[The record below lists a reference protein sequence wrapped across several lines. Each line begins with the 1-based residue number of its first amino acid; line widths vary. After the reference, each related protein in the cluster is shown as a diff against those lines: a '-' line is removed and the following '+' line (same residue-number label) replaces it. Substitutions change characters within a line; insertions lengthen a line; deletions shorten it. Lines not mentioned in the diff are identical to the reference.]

1 LGPEVETVEAV
12 NYFGMDMGKL
22 AFYEVNVKTAE
33 GEAWKVRRRY
43 QMFADLHAQLERY
56 FNCIPA
62 LPPKLYDVGSFALAR
77 YFLDSDKVNAQYT
90 PEFLAQRRADLEK
103 WMQRLHKIPCVAC
116 FPVFLSF
123 LEADKTESL
132 KTMSDGLV
140 PVLKGVTLDEA
151 TQVLAKSHMENPLW
165 KHIFP
170 LLSDKDLF
178 EALNGV
184 FGLFALTTFEYG
196 YALSVKDGAQ
206 MNSVCLVIPPGSKVG
221 HIDLAVAGLGKLS
234 YKLGATAMATLQKV
248 YTTMEEH
255 HTSIMG
261 RTPHW
266 FIWYFGTDPNCT
278 RQGHGAKL
286 MERVLQLVDES
297 ELPAYTEC
305 TDDKHK
311 DWFAKYGFIVE
322 EYHEQPTLSY
332 MKRPAN
338 RGGAAAGGGGAS
350 KAPAVG
356 QSRPASPDRAPAP
369 APAVEEDEDSDDDAI

>member
-1 LGPEVETVEAV
+1 VGLGENLWGPP
-12 NYFGMDMGKL
+12 L
-22 AFYEVNVKTAE
+22 AHRAL
-33 GEAWKVRRRY
+33 GR
-43 QMFADLHAQLERY
+43 
-56 FNCIPA
+56 A
-62 LPPKLYDVGSFALAR
+62 LPVLVCR
-77 YFLDSDKVNAQYT
+77 YFLDTDKVNAQYT

-116 FPVFLSF
+116 FPIFLSF

-132 KTMSDGLV
+132 KTYSSGLV

-206 MNSVCLVIPPGSKVG
+206 MNSVCLVIPPGSQVG

-255 HTSIMG
+255 HVSIMG

-266 FIWYFGTDPNCT
+266 FIWYFGSDPNCH
-278 RQGHGAKL
+278 RQGHGGTL
-286 MERVLQLVDES
+286 MERVLELVDES

-305 TDDKHK
+305 TDEKHK
-311 DWFAKYGFIVE
+311 GFFAKYGFNVE

-332 MKRPAN
+332 MLRPAN
-338 RGGAAAGGGGAS
+338 RGGGGGGGAVAVP
-350 KAPAVG
+350 APAPAPPVG
-356 QSRPASPDRAPAP
+356 QSRPASPDRAAAAP
-369 APAVEEDEDSDDDAI
+369 APAVVEDEDSDDDAI

>member
-1 LGPEVETVEAV
+1 
-12 NYFGMDMGKL
+12 
-22 AFYEVNVKTAE
+22 
-33 GEAWKVRRRY
+33 
-43 QMFADLHAQLERY
+43 
-56 FNCIPA
+56 
-62 LPPKLYDVGSFALAR
+62 
-77 YFLDSDKVNAQYT
+77 
-90 PEFLAQRRADLEK
+90 
-103 WMQRLHKIPCVAC
+103 
-116 FPVFLSF
+116 
-123 LEADKTESL
+123 
-132 KTMSDGLV
+132 
-140 PVLKGVTLDEA
+140 
-151 TQVLAKSHMENPLW
+151 
-165 KHIFP
+165 
-170 LLSDKDLF
+170 
-178 EALNGV
+178 
-184 FGLFALTTFEYG
+184 
-196 YALSVKDGAQ
+196 
-206 MNSVCLVIPPGSKVG
+206 
-221 HIDLAVAGLGKLS
+221 
-234 YKLGATAMATLQKV
+234 MATLQKV

-338 RGGAAAGGGGAS
+338 RGGGAAAGGGGAS
-350 KAPAVG
+350 RAPAVG